1 MNVWQFV
8 KEKSEYIWL
17 ALYLTMAGILYAD
30 DDPTGAWTLF
40 GVGLFLFV
48 VLKLAAAK
56 RKRDDVK
63 RKQAWEQGTEPCDF
77 DRDVAA
83 LLGMAPEKVAQLRRS
98 GVLKVSPEPK
108 SQTWEQAELEVLRRT
123 GAEPVP
129 IPGEKGYAGHD
140 PENCIYCEVK
150 EP

>member
-56 RKRDDVK
+56 RKRDVK
-63 RKQAWEQGTEPCDF
+63 RKQTWEQGELE
-77 DRDVAA
+77 A
-83 LLGMAPEKVAQLRRS
+83 LRR
-98 GVLKVSPEPK
+98 
-108 SQTWEQAELEVLRRT
+108 A

-129 IPGEKGYAGHD
+129 TPGEKGYAGHD
-140 PENCIYCEVK
+140 PENCIYCEVRDL
-150 EP
+150 